1 MIKPYTYHFVFWICL
16 KTGEVI
22 ELENE
27 KEGLY
32 LWTEEEARSN
42 SVEKDYDDPTADG
55 SLLARVC
62 KNAIVYSVD
71 GYRAAKIK
79 RNEFDH
85 IHMSRKAEEIK
96 YKPTL
101 KMLADKCDAES
112 VLRYMRERLIK

>member
-1 MIKPYTYHFVFWICL
+1 MIKPYTYHFVFSICL

-22 ELENE
+22 ELKNE

-55 SLLARVC
+55 SLFAHVG
-62 KNAIVYSVD
+62 KNTIVYYVD
-71 GYRAAKIK
+71 GCRKAKIK
-79 RNEFDH
+79 RNEFNH
-85 IHMSRKAEEIK
+85 IHMSRKAEEIR

-101 KMLADKCDAES
+101 KMLADRCDAES

>member
-22 ELENE
+22 ELKNE

-32 LWTEEEARSN
+32 LWTEEEARTN

-55 SLLARVC
+55 SLSTYVG
-62 KNAIVYSVD
+62 KSTIVYYVD
-71 GYRAAKIK
+71 GYEKAKIK
-79 RNEFDH
+79 KFKFHH
-85 IHMSRKAEEIK
+85 IHMSRKAEEIR

-101 KMLADKCDAES
+101 KMLADECDAES